1 MINMNYEK
9 LAQLANV
16 SIGTVSKA
24 FSGSKEISEKTRN
37 KIFALAKKH
46 DCFEKYY
53 KAKRE
58 KKVVAVI
65 CPELKSSYY
74 TDIVSRIEKKLTE
87 RSVIMSIFLSN
98 FEAKKES
105 EIISYLLSS
114 KTVDGIMIIASS
126 TLVKFNKDVAIV
138 AINTS
143 RKNSQVDCVNVAF
156 KDTLI
161 ETVKYLKDCGHTN
174 IAFIGESLTKS
185 RLNLFNI
192 AMNENALIVNPNW
205 IFIEKTRFEQA
216 GKCAIDK
223 IMQLTDK
230 PTAIICA
237 YDNIALGA
245 IDAIK
250 KHGKSVPEDFSII
263 GIDDIPISSHSNVSL
278 TSIKSNNAVL
288 CDIAVDLVLKKIESK
303 FFSLREKINLKTELV
318 IRNSVKKIK

>member
-1 MINMNYEK
+1 MSNINIEK

-65 CPELKSSYY
+65 CPELKSPYY
-74 TDIVSRIEKKLTE
+74 VDIVSRIEKLLNDKK
-87 RSVIMSIFLSN
+87 VIMALYISN
-98 FEAKKES
+98 FEAKKET

-318 IRNSVKKIK
+318 IRDTVKKIN